1 MRSLSKRFLL
11 AVVTA
16 FALAAAG
23 SLFVS
28 DSFAAGKV
36 SPAAGNSAAEFD
48 IFSILDNNQ
57 GNSPDGPPATICRL
71 ANGYGDCQ
79 GWADI
84 LCMLPDSDFLGFKCD
99 YIQVTDP
106 NCYPM
111 TQCQCTTN
119 CTNGQPR
126 CASCN
131 GVPPSAKH

>member
-11 AVVTA
+11 AVITA
-16 FALAAAG
+16 FALTAAG
-23 SLFVS
+23 SFFAS
-28 DSFAAGKV
+28 DSFAA
-36 SPAAGNSAAEFD
+36 SNSAAELD
-48 IFSILDNNQ
+48 IFSILDNNH
-57 GNSPDGPPATICRL
+57 GNSPDGPPVTICRL
-71 ANGYGDCQ
+71 ANAGNDCQ

-84 LCMLPDSDFLGFKCD
+84 LCMLIESDPFRFKCD

-131 GVPPSAKH
+131 GIPN